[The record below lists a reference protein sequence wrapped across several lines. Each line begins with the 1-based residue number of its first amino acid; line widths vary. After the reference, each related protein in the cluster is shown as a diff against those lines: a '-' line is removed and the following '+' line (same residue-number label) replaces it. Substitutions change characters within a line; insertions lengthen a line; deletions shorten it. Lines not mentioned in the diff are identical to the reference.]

1 MASTTSERPAR
12 LRAAHL
18 GPERRRPMILD
29 VAFGLFLEHG
39 YKATS
44 MDAIARAVGV
54 TKPVI
59 YSCFPSKSEL
69 FLALLD
75 REEQR
80 MLEEL
85 GEVLRAGT
93 QGDDLETTLIAAFT
107 ALLQAVTNAPES
119 YRMTLLGSGDLDG
132 AIDARVRRG
141 RERHLAGIEL
151 LSRTWLEHRIPAS
164 QLDGTAQ
171 FVGQTLLSIGEG
183 GIRTMLA
190 SPQRW
195 TPKTLGRELGGLA
208 AHGYLALMQNAAARR

>member
-1 MASTTSERPAR
+1 
-12 LRAAHL
+12 
-18 GPERRRPMILD
+18 MILD

-39 YKATS
+39 YKGTS
-44 MDAIARAVGV
+44 MDAIARAAGV

-80 MLEEL
+80 MLEQL
-85 GEVLRAGT
+85 GAVLRAGALSE
-93 QGDDLETTLIAAFT
+93 DLETTLIAAFT
-107 ALLQAVTNAPES
+107 ALLQAVTDTPDS
-119 YRMTLLGSGDLDG
+119 YRMTLLGGGELD
-132 AIDARVRRG
+132 AMVDARVRRG

-151 LSRTWLEHRIPAS
+151 LARSWLEHRVPAS
-164 QLDGTAQ
+164 RLDSTVQ

-183 GIRTMLA
+183 GMRTMLD
-190 SPQRW
+190 SPGRW

-208 AHGYLALMQNAAARR
+208 ANGYLALMQNATQH